1 MKCTIPGANMKVLA
15 RAVQSLA
22 RIGDELYVE
31 PDANSMSFRSVNSSR
46 SAYAS
51 FTFNRSFFAFYKHE
65 PSQPINSSQED
76 SCKCKISM
84 KSCLPVFRSPVMLDR
99 KVENCKMRLE
109 DDGCKLVFEMKFRMG
124 IAKTHF
130 LPVIECET
138 LQVVYTKDDA
148 SNSLLAQVQLFSD
161 TVQNFHSTQEEV
173 TLSVTSQKTSL
184 RSYTDGSINPSKRKS
199 TEILLDPVEFDKY
212 VVNNETAITFS
223 LKEFRALLAF
233 AEATGQSVE
242 ASFDSG
248 GKPVVFAVKHENTY
262 EASFVLSTLSPEIDS
277 TPQRMRE
284 QNSNT
289 PVVSSVGTG
298 AKEPTIP
305 PNMRQSTSVASR
317 INLTPSNENRLEEH
331 FPELRGGTPRGIER
345 VSVRKGESPSLLSN
359 IRSDKSGNT
368 SSRHHPDQT
377 RGEKRSRPLERTVN
391 NQEGS
396 AQEDIHNNTH
406 ASFQG
411 NRLNSSCV
419 LSNRMMASNAINQ
432 ERTSKDLS
440 SAQQDFNTPPLMMSN
455 ASSVSLQLRESDY
468 EDDTVASSPQ
478 PVRKRPRL
486 LDIFDSTFDPTNI
499 PGHDIIIA
507 DDSGDEP
514 S

>member
-65 PSQPINSSQED
+65 PSQPLNSSQED

-161 TVQNFHSTQEEV
+161 TVHNFHSTQEEV
-173 TLSVTSQKTSL
+173 TLSVTSQKTSI
-184 RSYTDGSINPSKRKS
+184 RSYTDGSIM
-199 TEILLDPVEFDKY
+199 
-212 VVNNETAITFS
+212 
-223 LKEFRALLAF
+223 
-233 AEATGQSVE
+233 
-242 ASFDSG
+242 
-248 GKPVVFAVKHENTY
+248 KHENTY

-305 PNMRQSTSVASR
+305 PNVRQSTSVASR

-331 FPELRGGTPRGIER
+331 FPELRGGTPRGVER

-359 IRSDKSGNT
+359 TRSDKSGNT

-396 AQEDIHNNTH
+396 AREDIHNNTH

-455 ASSVSLQLRESDY
+455 ASSVSLQLRESDN